1 MNMKLTGYE
10 SAIGNTKPSVIDTT
24 SETVIYEGY
33 KSGFQY
39 IICKI
44 DLSTPVI
51 TKTWSEGAWND
62 RETLTDI

>member
-1 MNMKLTGYE
+1 MKLTGFE
-10 SAIGNTKPSVIDTT
+10 SEIGSTKPSLIDTT
-24 SETVIYEGY
+24 IETIIYEGY

-51 TKTWSEGAWND
+51 TKTWAEGAWAD
-62 RETLTDI
+62 RATLSYI

>member
-1 MNMKLTGYE
+1 MKLTGFE
-10 SAIGNTKPSVIDTT
+10 SQIGNTKPSLVDTT

-51 TKTWSEGAWND
+51 TKTWSEGSWAD
-62 RETLTDI
+62 RATLTYI